1 MAEMAATAQVRP
13 RRRGRTPSRWL
24 LIILATAILA
34 FVALPTIIVVP
45 VSLSATEFLSFPPQD
60 LTLDWYAEFLTDP
73 GWIRATLL
81 SFQIAAVVT
90 VLTTIIGTLAALAL
104 VLGLAGGTWFGVLV
118 TMPLIIPTI
127 VYAIAVLLFFS
138 QLRVA
143 GTFQGFVLA
152 HTALASPYVVIIVS
166 AALYRSD
173 PSLELAAMNLGASR
187 PRAIWEVTL
196 PAIRPALVTGAAF
209 AFLTSFDD
217 ATVSFFLANL
227 SDMTLPRK
235 MFENLQFFISPVL
248 AVVATLLTVF
258 TVVVIGGLSVWNA
271 RRDQRN
277 ALLPTE

>member
-1 MAEMAATAQVRP
+1 M
-13 RRRGRTPSRWL
+13 
-24 LIILATAILA
+24 
-34 FVALPTIIVVP
+34 ALPTIIVVP

-104 VLGLAGGTWFGVLV
+104 VRGLAGGTWFGVLV

>member
-1 MAEMAATAQVRP
+1 MAEMAASLRARP

-24 LIILATAILA
+24 LIIVAAIILV

-45 VSLSATEFLSFPPQD
+45 VSLSATEFLSFPPQE
-60 LTLDWYAEFLTDP
+60 LTLDWYAMFLTDP

-104 VLGLAGGTWFGVLV
+104 VRGLAGGTWFGVLV

-166 AALYRSD
+166 AALFRSD

-258 TVVVIGGLSVWNA
+258 TVLVIGGLSVWNA